1 MAIKMKFFHFDFSI
15 CAANSTYL
23 LTGAESVGIPCF
35 SPPPPCRD
43 SAIATH
49 DTSIMVAM
57 LATKADYDKALA
69 DAGSKLVTSLVRRLA
84 PALGS
89 SAGSQPLAWP

>member
-1 MAIKMKFFHFDFSI
+1 M
-15 CAANSTYL
+15 
-23 LTGAESVGIPCF
+23 F

-43 SAIATH
+43 SAIATRT
-49 DTSIMVAM
+49 TSIMVAM

-84 PALGS
+84 PALDS

>member
-1 MAIKMKFFHFDFSI
+1 M
-15 CAANSTYL
+15 
-23 LTGAESVGIPCF
+23 F

-43 SAIATH
+43 SAIATRT
-49 DTSIMVAM
+49 TSIMVAM
-57 LATKADYDKALA
+57 LATKADFDKALA
-69 DAGSKLVTSLVRRLA
+69 DAGSKLVASLVRRLA

>member
-1 MAIKMKFFHFDFSI
+1 
-15 CAANSTYL
+15 
-23 LTGAESVGIPCF
+23 
-35 SPPPPCRD
+35 
-43 SAIATH
+43 
-49 DTSIMVAM
+49 MVAM

-69 DAGSKLVTSLVRRLA
+69 DAGSKLVASLVRRLA